1 MPASDKRKIVT
12 YTNKKSLFVFLTAL
26 ALCVVCLCFV
36 NEAPAVTFIA
46 VPIIVAAAFVT
57 DKILIVVK
65 RDVYGDD
72 FIRKIRKPVTAM
84 CCVAVIF
91 TAGCLAFGIGGYFS
105 AVKQAENGNVIG
117 SFQTLDEAVEFSQTN
132 TLSDKYDCEVGA
144 LLPGENSFTLNAVF
158 TPKNG
163 KGDVED
169 FGSYKDAV
177 LNDDGSVT
185 VTIKGYTVE
194 YGGQRVTYY
203 MLNER
208 CQGDAKIDVSDEGVR
223 VVSNLSAIGNVLGAA
238 LGSAMM
244 IVIATAAYIV
254 GMLIIVIPSEIYL
267 VLVRKKLLSEEKVS
281 YRQSMLL

>member
-1 MPASDKRKIVT
+1 M
-12 YTNKKSLFVFLTAL
+12 Y
-26 ALCVVCLCFV
+26 
-36 NEAPAVTFIA
+36 IA
-46 VPIIVAAAFVT
+46 VDFDGTIVEHRYP
-57 DKILIVVK
+57 KIGREKPFAIETLKKLRKDGHQLILWTV
-65 RDVYGDD
+65 REG
-72 FIRKIRKPVTAM
+72 R
-84 CCVAVIF
+84 
-91 TAGCLAFGIGGYFS
+91 L
-105 AVKQAENGNVIG
+105 
-117 SFQTLDEAVEFSQTN
+117 LDEAVEFSQTN

-281 YRQSMLL
+281 YR

>member
-36 NEAPAVTFIA
+36 NEAPALTFIA

-105 AVKQAENGNVIG
+105 AVKQAENGNVIE

-132 TLSDKYDCEVGA
+132 TLSDKYDCEVVA

-238 LGSAMM
+238 LGSVMM

-281 YRQSMLL
+281 YR